1 MKKLLLLCLTLV
13 LSVVMAA
20 CGSDATDIKQ
30 SDDEKAKAKTDQTEL
45 ADKENSE
52 EADSK
57 EKEEDI
63 WTYYDDAKWED
74 SWEGLKFTIQKAV
87 VSDKAPGLDDS
98 GNEITTS
105 AVGVKM
111 QIENTTSDKIYT
123 TYPDQA
129 TLVTSTGEQ
138 VDADMFISDHL
149 GGEIHEGVIKEG
161 NIIFYLER
169 GNAESIE
176 WIKLTWS
183 NSYEDPDGDY
193 EKDLYKDTEV
203 KLELKK

>member
-1 MKKLLLLCLTLV
+1 MKKILSLCLMLV

-20 CGSDATDIKQ
+20 CGSNATDIKQ
-30 SDDEKAKAKTDQTEL
+30 SDDEKAKAETDQTEV

-52 EADSK
+52 KSESK

-63 WTYYDDAKWED
+63 WTYYEDAKWED
-74 SWEGLKFTIQKAV
+74 TWEGLKFTIQKAV
-87 VSDKAPGLDDS
+87 VSDKAPGFDDN
-98 GNEITTS
+98 GKEITTS

-138 VDADMFISDHL
+138 VEADMLLSDHL

-161 NIIFYLER
+161 NVIFYLDR
-169 GNAESIE
+169 GKAESIE
-176 WIKLTWS
+176 WIKLTW
-183 NSYEDPDGDY
+183 NNNYEDPNGDY
-193 EKDLYKDTEV
+193 EKDLYKDMEV
-203 KLELKK
+203 KLELK